1 MVMHTVI
8 VRSAMTKHVSADDSQ
23 LVENLLSQL
32 RQAKGLS
39 RVELAAQAGITRQAV
54 HAIETNQYL
63 PTTAVALR
71 LAQALGCRVED
82 LFRLLPQEEIVE
94 GEWFTAA
101 APLHVLQ
108 SPTRVKVAR
117 VGARFIVRPVAE
129 LGEVMNY
136 AVPADGF
143 ALPNAH
149 SSQRSQHSSRHVQV
163 RLLRNRRVIEQEI
176 AVAGCDPSVFLAGDY
191 LRRQKEDCTVVGWTL
206 GSAAAIDALKRG
218 EVHVAGVHVVDA
230 QSGESNLPYLR
241 RHLKGNEYLIIT
253 FAVWEEGLLVA
264 PGNPK
269 SIRGVEDLVRAD
281 ISLINREAGAGARL
295 LLDQQLA
302 SAGIAPGTI
311 LGYDQIGRSHF
322 QVARTIAEG
331 HADAAVGV
339 RAAANLFGLGFLPLQ
354 RARYDF
360 VVPKAHLQDH
370 PGIEAFL
377 NVLVSRSFRSE
388 IDALGG
394 YDMSET
400 GTVRDL
406 RGH

>member
-1 MVMHTVI
+1 MNMKKSPQVED
-8 VRSAMTKHVSADDSQ
+8 SASVQ
-23 LVENLLSQL
+23 NLLEET
-32 RQAKGLS
+32 RQAKGLT
-39 RVELAAQAGITRQAV
+39 RVALALRAGITRQAV

-94 GEWFTAA
+94 GEWSAA
-101 APLHVLQ
+101 SVSMKPSHLN
-108 SPTRVKVAR
+108 TRVKVAK
-117 VGARFIVRPVAE
+117 VGSRFIVRPVAE

-136 AVPADGF
+136 AVPADGLT
-143 ALPNAH
+143 LPGSH
-149 SSQRSQHSSRHVQV
+149 QSQRPQHPSRKVQV

-191 LRRQKEDCTVVGWTL
+191 LRRQKEDCSVVGWTL

-218 EVHVAGVHVVDA
+218 EVHMAGVHVVDA

-241 RHLKGNEYLIIT
+241 RHLKGSEYLVIT

-269 SIRGVEDLVRAD
+269 SIHGVEDLVRPD
-281 ISLINREAGAGARL
+281 IGLMNRETGAGARL

-302 SAGIAPGTI
+302 AAGITSAVISG
-311 LGYDQIGRSHF
+311 DDRIGRSHF

-331 HADAAVGV
+331 HADVAVGV
-339 RAAANLFGLGFLPLQ
+339 RTAANLFGLDFLPLQ

-360 VVPKAHLQDH
+360 VVPKAHLKDH
-370 PGIEAFL
+370 PGIEAL
-377 NVLVSRSFRSE
+377 MNILVSRSFRTE

-394 YDMSET
+394 YDMTET
-400 GTVRDL
+400 GTVHEL
-406 RGH
+406 RAH

>member
-1 MVMHTVI
+1 MYCVI
-8 VRSAMTKHVSADDSQ
+8 VRSAMTKHIPADDSQ
-23 LVENLLSQL
+23 LVENLLVQL

-82 LFRLLPQEEIVE
+82 LFRLLPQEEVVE
-94 GEWFTAA
+94 GEWFTAS
-101 APLHVLQ
+101 APMQ
-108 SPTRVKVAR
+108 APRNAMRVKVAR

-136 AVPADGF
+136 AVPADGLV
-143 ALPNAH
+143 LPLPA
-149 SSQRSQHSSRHVQV
+149 SRRSPRSQHPSRTVQV

-218 EVHVAGVHVVDA
+218 EVHMAGVHVVDA

-241 RHLKGNEYLIIT
+241 RHLKGNEYLVVT

-269 SIRGVEDLVRAD
+269 SVRGVEDFARTD

-295 LLDQQLA
+295 LLDQKLT
-302 SAGIAPGTI
+302 SAGIAPGTV
-311 LGYDQIGRSHF
+311 LGYDRIGRSHF

-331 HADAAVGV
+331 HADVAVGV
-339 RAAANLFGLGFLPLQ
+339 RAAANLFGLEFLPLQ

-360 VVPKAHLQDH
+360 VVPKAHLADH

-377 NVLVSRSFRSE
+377 NILVSRSFRAE

-394 YDMSET
+394 YDMTET
-400 GTVRDL
+400 GTVHDL
-406 RGH
+406 RVH